1 MRTLLPLFGSLLLA
15 IACGCPQKTG
25 TEAPPASQPTP
36 SQPAPAQPTPAPAEP
51 APIPSQPTP
60 LPPPTQGSP
69 TPSTPTP
76 GTPAPTQGSPTKGS
90 GGTTAE
96 PAPNWPKGTPGIG
109 DNCGPNDTCG
119 KGLTCVSYYG
129 IAGARGPQF
138 KTCEIKCK
146 ADASCPADH
155 KCVTIADG
163 PGQVCRK

>member
-1 MRTLLPLFGSLLLA
+1 MRSILLPIGSFLLA

-36 SQPAPAQPTPAPAEP
+36 AQPTPAQPTPAQPTPAQP
-51 APIPSQPTP
+51 APPIPSQPTP
-60 LPPPTQGSP
+60 TPTTPPPTQGS
-69 TPSTPTP
+69 
-76 GTPAPTQGSPTKGS
+76 GT
-90 GGTTAE
+90 TTAE
-96 PAPNWPKGTPGIG
+96 PAPSWPKGTPGIG

-119 KGLTCVSYYG
+119 KGLTCVAYYG